1 MNWPRSHDES
11 RRYFIGPNA
20 RNRPSSDYP
29 RDSCSSPCSDIDC
42 ARSPA
47 LEGML
52 APLPNPILIAR
63 QVAVILVIAISGT
76 VSTPGQEQGTAPA
89 ALSGALYLDAW
100 QIEKEFLVSPLALQ
114 EWIDLGLEPD
124 SEIRPEEKDDL
135 MTTIGNFLAGKCPVT
150 IQDEP
155 LVFTLDRIH
164 FIEPDAT
171 EFSIIDHDA
180 TVTARDIRISAI
192 YATPNFDPRQ
202 ALQVFWDLLPDDSPF
217 VTVKVADAGGTRNFN
232 LTKFNPTL
240 NIRGRYRSGARNSP
254 PTPPPLPALA
264 AAEPFRIPWLSL
276 ALIIIIFPAG
286 FIVFRAKENLVIRL
300 TLIGLILP
308 AAIVFK
314 GVGIP
319 LRGKTSSIS
328 ISDAAAAR
336 ILDPLLRG
344 VYHSFNYQ
352 TRDQQ
357 YEELDKVA
365 GGEALTPIFLEIQRT
380 LQSRERDGSR
390 VRVNDLRIESSKSSP
405 LPKRPGFQALC
416 EWEVSGRV
424 GHWGHFHDR
433 LNLYRA
439 TFVVEPVEQ
448 KWKITLLTLHD
459 RQRTPVPPPAPESK

>member
-1 MNWPRSHDES
+1 
-11 RRYFIGPNA
+11 
-20 RNRPSSDYP
+20 
-29 RDSCSSPCSDIDC
+29 
-42 ARSPA
+42 
-47 LEGML
+47 ML
-52 APLPNPILIAR
+52 APLSNPILIAR
-63 QVAVILVIAISGT
+63 QAAVILVVAILGT
-76 VSTPGQEQGTAPA
+76 ISTPGQEKGAAPPA
-89 ALSGALYLDAW
+89 VSGALYLDAW

-114 EWIDLGLEPD
+114 QWIDLGLEPD
-124 SEIRPEEKDDL
+124 SKIGPGEKEGL
-135 MTTIGNFLAGKCPVT
+135 KATIGNFLAGKCPVT
-150 IQDEP
+150 IQDQA
-155 LVFTLDRIH
+155 LSFTLDRIH

-171 EFSIIDHDA
+171 EFSLIEPDA
-180 TVTARDIRISAI
+180 IVAARDIRISAI
-192 YATPNFDPRQ
+192 YATPNSDPRQ
-202 ALQVFWDLLPDDSPF
+202 ALQVFWDLLPEGSPF
-217 VTVKVADAGGTRNFN
+217 VSVKVADAGGTRNFN

-240 NIRGRYRSGARNSP
+240 NIRGRYRSGARNP
-254 PTPPPLPALA
+254 PPPPPLPTLT
-264 AAEPFRIPWLSL
+264 AAEPVRIPWLSL
-276 ALIIIIFPAG
+276 ALIIILFPAG
-286 FIVFRAKENLVIRL
+286 FIIFRAKENLIIRL

-319 LRGKTSSIS
+319 LPGKTSSMV

-336 ILDPLLRG
+336 IMDPLLRG

-352 TRDQQ
+352 NRDQQ

-365 GGEALTPIFLEIQRT
+365 GGEALTPIFLEVQRT

-405 LPKRPGFQALC
+405 LPQRPGFQALC

-459 RQRTPVPPPAPESK
+459 RQRGPAPSLAPESK

>member
-1 MNWPRSHDES
+1 
-11 RRYFIGPNA
+11 
-20 RNRPSSDYP
+20 
-29 RDSCSSPCSDIDC
+29 
-42 ARSPA
+42 
-47 LEGML
+47 ML
-52 APLPNPILIAR
+52 APLSNPILIAR
-63 QVAVILVIAISGT
+63 QAAVILVVAISGT
-76 VSTPGQEQGTAPA
+76 ISTPGQEKGSAPPA
-89 ALSGALYLDAW
+89 VSGALYLDAW

-114 EWIDLGLEPD
+114 QWIDLGLEPD
-124 SEIRPEEKDDL
+124 SKIGPGEKEGL
-135 MTTIGNFLAGKCPVT
+135 KATIGKFLAGKCPVT
-150 IQDEP
+150 IQDQA
-155 LVFTLDRIH
+155 LSFTLDRIH

-171 EFSIIDHDA
+171 EFSLIEPEA
-180 TVTARDIRISAI
+180 TVSVRDIRISAI
-192 YATPNFDPRQ
+192 YATPNSDPRQ
-202 ALQVFWDLLPDDSPF
+202 ALQVFWDLLPEGSPF
-217 VTVKVADAGGTRNFN
+217 VSVKVADAGGTRNFN

-240 NIRGRYRSGARNSP
+240 NIRGRYRPGARNP
-254 PTPPPLPALA
+254 PPPPPPLPTLTAV
-264 AAEPFRIPWLSL
+264 EPVRIPWLSL
-276 ALIIIIFPAG
+276 ALIIILFPAG
-286 FIVFRAKENLVIRL
+286 FILFRAKENLLIRL

-319 LRGKTSSIS
+319 LPGKTSSMV

-336 ILDPLLRG
+336 IMDPLLRG

-352 TRDQQ
+352 NRDQQ

-365 GGEALTPIFLEIQRT
+365 GGEALTPIFLEVQRT

-405 LPKRPGFQALC
+405 LLQRPGFQTLC

-448 KWKITLLTLHD
+448 KWKITLLTLYD